1 MDRSAATRA
10 LPEQL
15 SLFSPR
21 PHGDAV
27 RRVVAIGGR
36 SVEYRIARTR
46 RRTIGITV
54 DRTGL
59 SVCAPQRAAWR
70 EIEAFL
76 VAKQRWI
83 LARLDEW
90 ASRPRPTP
98 VHGMSGEAVPVFGE
112 PVVLEVAPGR
122 PGVRCDGAR
131 LLVCTPAPAACD
143 RVIALVVGWFRDQAL
158 AAFAPRT
165 AATAARVGRDAPGV
179 TISNAERRWG
189 LCTAQ
194 GAIRTIRYSWRL
206 AHLAPPLA
214 DYVIA
219 HEVAHLVEMNHSK
232 RFWRVV
238 ESLYP
243 DWREARTRLEHE
255 GAALPLLGRTS

>member
-1 MDRSAATRA
+1 V
-10 LPEQL
+10 PEQL

-21 PHGDAV
+21 PRGDAA
-27 RRVVAIGGR
+27 RRVVDLGGR
-36 SVEYRIARTR
+36 LVEYRFARAR
-46 RRTIGITV
+46 RRTVGITV
-54 DRTGL
+54 DATGL
-59 SVCAPQRAAWR
+59 SVRAPQWAAWR

-76 VAKQRWI
+76 ADKQRWI

-98 VHGMSGEAVPVFGE
+98 VHGMSGEALPVFGE

-131 LLVCTPAPAACD
+131 LVVCTPTPAACH
-143 RVIALVVGWFRDQAL
+143 RVIALVVVWFRAQAL
-158 AAFAPRT
+158 AALAPRT
-165 AATAARVGRDAPGV
+165 AAFAARLGHGAPAV

-189 LCTAQ
+189 LCTVQ
-194 GAIRTIRYSWRL
+194 GTIGTIRYSWRL

-214 DYVIA
+214 DYVVA

-243 DWREARTRLEHE
+243 DWRAARTRLERE
-255 GAALPLLGRTS
+255 GAALPLLGRAS